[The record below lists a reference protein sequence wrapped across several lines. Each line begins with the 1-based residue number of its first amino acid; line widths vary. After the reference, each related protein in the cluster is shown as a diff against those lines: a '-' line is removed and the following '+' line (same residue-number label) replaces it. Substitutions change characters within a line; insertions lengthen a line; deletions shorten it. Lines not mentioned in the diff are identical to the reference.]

1 MNRIAYGSNQWRV
14 AAWNSDLV
22 DVSVFSTDSW
32 SSDFGISQEVLADGA
47 KPPRKTQDDRLV
59 EPEQLGLK
67 CLYEPPKTSAG
78 KTTGVDVEYAIY
90 SYSFVID

>member
-1 MNRIAYGSNQWRV
+1 VNLFTLLLSP
-14 AAWNSDLV
+14 
-22 DVSVFSTDSW
+22 STEEPSKLPAT
-32 SSDFGISQEVLADGA
+32 FQFIMPLPLQIEAPPGQFPPALGA